1 MELKNDFSDGDV
13 LYSKTTSDPDGLNG
27 ITNTINITGVPMGSY
42 FAMLTLGSGQTTS
55 TTTNQLID
63 SAATFTD
70 YYIGKPVFLGN
81 EIDSTNYSQNNDTWT
96 LKKTWTLDATES
108 IGLYVTQITN
118 GLLEGQCY
126 YKLYYTDSTTAN
138 TNTQSTG
145 SEGRITVSYI
155 NPEPLKK
162 VWKIELWLRY
172 RSSQYNKGQANNHLI
187 YFNEKNATVVSRT
200 SASILVLDKDI
211 FLYTGSNYQFMNFA
225 PGLYEPCDG
234 TTVENAESP
243 IFGLTKPDIANN
255 YIRVL

>member
-1 MELKNDFSDGDV
+1 MQLKTDFSEGQV
-13 LYSKTTSDPDGLNG
+13 LYAGTTSDTDKLNG
-27 ITNTINITGVPMGSY
+27 ITNTINITGVPVGSY

-70 YYIGKPVFLGN
+70 DYIGKPVFLGN
-81 EIDSTNYSQNNDTWT
+81 EIDSTDYSQNNDTWT

-108 IGLYVTQITN
+108 IGLYVRQITN
-118 GLLEGQCY
+118 GLMGGRCY
-126 YKLYYTDSTTAN
+126 YKLYYTDSTTEN

-145 SEGRITVSYI
+145 SGGRITVSYI

-162 VWKIELWLRY
+162 VWKIELWLKY
-172 RSSQYNKGQANNHLI
+172 FSSQYSSGQANNHRI
-187 YFNEKNATVVSRT
+187 YFNENATVVSRT

-243 IFGLTKPDIANN
+243 IFGLTKPAIANN